1 LVEFLIPGVR
11 IGHFTDEEG
20 RTGCTVVVFDNPA
33 VGSAEVRG
41 AAPATREFALM
52 EPTAAVNRIDAVV
65 LSGGSAFGLAAA
77 DGVVAELE
85 TEGAGFETDHG
96 VVPIVVGMSLYD
108 LGVGAS
114 TARPR
119 ADDGRMAAR
128 SVTTAFTVG
137 QVGAGTGATVGKW
150 RDAPTPGGLVHA
162 RAEAGP
168 LVVEALIAVN
178 AYGDVITAEKRD
190 APTAMARGTFDWS
203 SVATP
208 FRSGENTTIGVI
220 VTNAEL
226 SKTECRLVAESGHDG
241 MARAIFPA
249 HTGAD
254 GDALVAVSR
263 PLVEAPLAQVRM
275 LAAVVVENA
284 ITSLAEPRP

>member
-1 LVEFLIPGVR
+1 MAIPGVR
-11 IGHFTDEEG
+11 VGHVTDAEG
-20 RTGCTVVVFDNPA
+20 QTGCTVVLLDQPA
-33 VGSAEVRG
+33 VASGEVRG
-41 AAPATREFALM
+41 SAPATREFALLD
-52 EPTAAVNRIDAVV
+52 PTATVSRIDAVV

-85 TEGAGFETDHG
+85 AEGVGFETDHG
-96 VVPIVVGMSLYD
+96 IVPIVVGMSLYD

-114 TARPR
+114 RSRPV
-119 ADDGRMAAR
+119 AEDGRVATQSA
-128 SVTTAFTVG
+128 TTAFMVG
-137 QVGAGTGATVGKW
+137 KVGAGTGATVGKW

-178 AYGDVITAEKRD
+178 AYGDVITPDSREAL
-190 APTAMARGTFDWS
+190 AGMADGTFDWS
-203 SVATP
+203 SIATP

-220 VTNAEL
+220 ITNAEL

-263 PLVEAPLAQVRM
+263 PLVDAPLAQVRT
-275 LAAVVVENA
+275 LAAVVVEKA